1 MTEVISRPLCSTL
14 MIQPSNEHLHHIRNV
29 DKLVPMERSQGPKR
43 EKRGRRLTQEVE
55 EGILRLHRQGA
66 NFTQIAKETGVVPRT
81 AKAVVLRAQ
90 QRAEQAHWEG
100 VMQEVD
106 RESLRRHYDDLL
118 LAGSTLLRAAEHPI
132 DGMTTLDPR
141 ELVVRLI
148 EAAFTQDP
156 EPGVEAGLM
165 LSGGRR
171 VPLSRG
177 TSAAERILSALLE
190 HEPQLRREL
199 EEWSDR
205 WDQARQSLGA
215 LSVEVKALLAQPPFA
230 ELAGVD
236 ADSFVGRAI
245 AELQS
250 AEAPRPHTDGPET
263 SQPPAIARDTLEDRF
278 RAQVLFRVRDA
289 GLLDQ
294 LHATRDARD
303 QFRDALELL
312 TLRGRPSGRCEL
324 CPFAGAPLQ

>member
-1 MTEVISRPLCSTL
+1 M
-14 MIQPSNEHLHHIRNV
+14 
-29 DKLVPMERSQGPKR
+29 
-43 EKRGRRLTQEVE
+43 
-55 EGILRLHRQGA
+55 HRQGA

-81 AKAVVLRAQ
+81 AKAVVVRAQ

-100 VMQEVD
+100 VLQEVD

-118 LAGSTLLRAAEHPI
+118 LAGSTLLRAVERPI

-141 ELVVRLI
+141 ELVVRSI
-148 EAAFTQDP
+148 EAAFTQDA
-156 EPGVEAGLM
+156 EPGVEAGLV

-171 VPLSRG
+171 VPLGRG
-177 TSAAERILSALLE
+177 TSAAKRIVSALLE
-190 HEPQLRREL
+190 HEPQLRRDL
-199 EEWSDR
+199 KEWSDR
-205 WDQARQSLGA
+205 WDEAQQSLVA
-215 LSVEVKALLAQPPFA
+215 LGVDVRSLLAQPPFA

-236 ADSFVGRAI
+236 ADSFVRQAI

-250 AEAPRPHTDGPET
+250 AEVPRPHTDGPEP
-263 SQPPAIARDTLEDRF
+263 SRFPAIARDTLEDRL
-278 RAQVLFRVRDA
+278 RAQVLLRIRDA
-289 GLLDQ
+289 RLLDQ
-294 LHATRDARD
+294 LPATRDARD